1 MSTVRTPNPEQK
13 DAIEHFGGVLLSAG
27 AGSGKTFV
35 LVEHIIFQLKDFQKK
50 ISSKEMMDS
59 EIRKFLSSVVMMTF
73 TKKAAGEMAT
83 RLYLRIQTE
92 QEVDPENIEYW
103 EAVAKNLNHLYV
115 GTIHGFCYKLISA
128 NFFPELTSHFDIIDA
143 DSQKTKLEDLFEDWY
158 LNTKSTREDFL
169 NQVILIHRKQILG
182 SVFEIFSNPDLR
194 DFLEYYG
201 S

>member
-128 NFFPELTSHFDIIDA
+128 NFFKTS
-143 DSQKTKLEDLFEDWY
+143 
-158 LNTKSTREDFL
+158 
-169 NQVILIHRKQILG
+169 G
-182 SVFEIFSNPDLR
+182 
-194 DFLEYYG
+194 
-201 S
+201 